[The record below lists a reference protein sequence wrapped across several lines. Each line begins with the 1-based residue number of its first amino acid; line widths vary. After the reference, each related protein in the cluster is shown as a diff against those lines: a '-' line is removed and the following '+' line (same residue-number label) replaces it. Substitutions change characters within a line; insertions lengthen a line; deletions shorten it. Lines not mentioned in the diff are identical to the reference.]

1 MERMYAGLMAVSERM
16 LGGQDPGQEFAFAVD
31 ACTVGADGPEGELLR
46 AIGRLLDQVQER
58 EDPDPLRAQR
68 TPGFDLA
75 LIAATVA
82 RSPAVALPADF

>member
-1 MERMYAGLMAVSERM
+1 
-16 LGGQDPGQEFAFAVD
+16 
-31 ACTVGADGPEGELLR
+31 LR

-82 RSPAVALPADF
+82 RTPGVALPADA